1 MYDYEKE
8 WKKLDDDVK
17 GYVTREARKLV
28 AMWKSGGISLDMLPA
43 IMKLTVDL
51 MPTGED
57 KTMTQTLHN
66 RAAELMLEEG

>member
-8 WKKLDDDVK
+8 WEKLDDDVK

-51 MPTGED
+51 MPTDED